1 MNTLLNSALTLT
13 YNQLSTFSSLDN
25 FWQVFDTAFGTQYNR
40 SGAEILRLQ
49 WLSGDFG
56 QLPQIE
62 ILDSSI
68 LGNAN
73 GAYGSSNNKIY
84 LSANFLA
91 TSTAEAISAVLLEEI
106 GHFIDA
112 QINLSDSAGDEGEK
126 FSALVRGQNL
136 TTQELD
142 RINTE
147 NDWANITVGG
157 EQVAVEQNTPIV
169 LTVTTTADQNDGS
182 ATGGLSLRDA
192 ILIANANTTNDYI
205 IELQGGQTYSLSI
218 KNTASLNNGGDE
230 QAAVRGDLDILAGGK
245 ITIKSV
251 GTQKAIIDAT
261 NLKTSFASGFGD
273 SAIDVKENAYFIL
286 DGVTITGASVG
297 AVWINPN
304 STAEIS
310 NSLITNNEIT
320 VASAFYESNQDGSGI
335 TNYGTLLLKDS
346 TISNNKAA
354 RFGGGIYNADTATA
368 IINNTTISGN
378 TAAQNAGGI
387 LNFGTATINN
397 TTISNNSAEK
407 SGGGISNGDGFSY
420 DTAGTI
426 TINNTTI
433 SGNSAKENGG
443 GIFNGDGF
451 SYDTAGIIT
460 MNNTTISGNSARE
473 NGGGIFNRE
482 KTYLNNSTIT
492 NNTADLDSNNN
503 GKGGGIYNFD
513 DGYGTTEEVY
523 TKNTII
529 AGNFDTGIYNPDIY
543 GPING
548 NNHNLIGN
556 INGASGTI
564 GTGTDI
570 VKPNILLG
578 LLQNNGGTTQTHA
591 LLDGSPA
598 INAGKNSLV
607 PLDTKDLDGDGN
619 TTETIPFDQRGT
631 GFSRIA
637 NNLVDIG
644 AFEFQGIP
652 SPIIKINNISIIE
665 GNSGTKTG
673 TVTVTLNAVTDK
685 TVTVNYTTANNN
697 AIAGIDYTATSGQLS
712 FAPGETTKTI
722 NVNILGDNIAEANK
736 SFFVNLSNPTNSL
749 IDPNA
754 GSGIVTITDDEP
766 HPIILGG
773 NSLPNPA
780 ITLTVNTTADQ
791 NDGTAT
797 GGLSLR
803 DAILIANSDI
813 ANQYIINLTGGTT
826 YSLTAF
832 SLIDTKGGD
841 LDILGNVTIQSTGT
855 QPATIDASGL
865 TNADRVFE
873 VSKYLNLSNIV
884 VKGGLTTE
892 DGGGIYIGS
901 NATALLF
908 NTTVKDNSST
918 SYFSDGG
925 GIYNDGVLALINST
939 VADNKV
945 DGVYNDG
952 GGIYNSGQA
961 ILLGTT
967 IKNNTAGSG
976 GGIYSS
982 GTLTISNSTIYNN
995 TAEGLDFG
1003 GGIYHSGTTS
1013 LINSTVSGN
1022 KSDRCGGI
1030 YASNGILNI
1039 FNSTITQN
1047 AADETYNF
1055 YVGGI
1060 ENSGASV
1067 NLKNSIVAGNIGGS
1081 PDLEGNIN
1089 GNNNNLIGNLSG
1101 ASGTI
1106 GTGTDI
1112 VNPNPKLGPLQDN
1125 GNGIFTHALLSG
1137 SPAINK
1143 GNNALITTDVFDID
1157 ADDNN
1162 SETIPFDNRGSGYTR
1177 IYDGTVD
1184 IGAFEFQPAPN
1195 LSLSINDVTLTEGN
1209 SGTKN
1214 ATFTVTLSGETFQPV
1229 TVNYATANGTAT
1241 AGSDYTATTG
1251 TLIFN
1256 VNPGETSKQ
1265 ITVSVLGDSLFEA
1278 NETFFVNL
1286 SNATNASIADAQAQG
1301 TITNDDVTLPTITL
1315 AVSPTSVS
1323 EDGTTN
1329 LIYTFTRTG
1338 ATTNAL
1344 TVNYGITGTANTS
1357 DYTGATPGTGKTIT
1371 FAANSATATLTIDPT
1386 ADTIVESN
1394 ETVALTLATGTG
1406 YTIGTTTA
1414 VIGTITNDDL
1424 LPNLNLSANKTIVE
1438 GNTNPQNVTYTVTLS
1453 STSTQT
1459 ITVQYATANGTA
1471 IAGSDYTSTSGTLTF
1486 NPGVTSQVIN
1496 IPILN
1501 DSINEANETFSLT
1514 LNSPTNASLGTS
1526 QTVTTTISDT
1536 LSAAATTTLPTN
1548 VENLTLTGTTAIN
1561 GTGNAGNNVLTGNSA
1576 NNTLS
1581 GLNGNDTYSFVAN
1594 IALGTD
1600 TITETATGGTD
1611 TIDFTGTTAA
1621 VNVNLG
1627 VTTSQTVNS
1636 NLKLILSANNVIE
1649 NATGGTGND
1658 RLTGNT
1664 LNNTLNGGDGND
1676 QLQGLGG
1683 NDTLWG
1689 GAGNDILN
1697 GGIGNDSLWGGLGD
1711 DILTGGVG
1719 NDKYLFQSDSVF
1731 SISLGVDYITDFE
1744 AGIDQIVLS
1753 KTTFNAITDLL
1764 GQALTDFAVVSDD
1777 EFVNASNARIVF
1789 SQGTGSLFYN
1799 QDGSILGTGTVFEFA
1814 RLGNPDITLTGSNF
1828 SLIA

>member
-1 MNTLLNSALTLT
+1 MNTILNSALTLT
-13 YNQLSTFSSLDN
+13 YNQLSTFAGLDN

-73 GAYGSSNNKIY
+73 GAYASSNNQIY
-84 LSANFLA
+84 LSANFLT

-112 QINLSDSAGDEGEK
+112 QINQIDTPGDEGEK

-157 EQVAVEQNTPIV
+157 KQVAVEQNTPIV

-192 ILIANANTTNDYI
+192 ILIANANPTTDYKI
-205 IELQGGQTYSLSI
+205 QLTGGTTYNLTS
-218 KNTASLNNGGDE
+218 NGIDE
-230 QAAVRGDLDILAGGK
+230 NAALTGDLDIKSRSNVLYIVAVGGQA
-245 ITIKSV
+245 TINASGLLNSDRVFQVLDGGQLSLQNVMVTGGNISSDGGGIRVDSNAALDLYNSTVTGNK
-251 GTQKAIIDAT
+251 
-261 NLKTSFASGFGD
+261 ASGFFNRGGGIYNSGFVYLRNGSIVSNNIAAGD
-273 SAIDVKENAYFIL
+273 SSQEGGGIY
-286 DGVTITGASVG
+286 
-297 AVWINPN
+297 N
-304 STAEIS
+304 S
-310 NSLITNNEIT
+310 
-320 VASAFYESNQDGSGI
+320 G
-335 TNYGTLLLKDS
+335 GTLIATNS
-346 TISNNKAA
+346 TISNNE
-354 RFGGGIYNADTATA
+354 GGVY
-368 IINNTTISGN
+368 
-378 TAAQNAGGI
+378 
-387 LNFGTATINN
+387 
-397 TTISNNSAEK
+397 
-407 SGGGISNGDGFSY
+407 GGGISTVSGSVTLINTTVRGNSAGNGGGINSN
-420 DTAGTI
+420 GTSVALL
-426 TINNTTI
+426 NTTI
-433 SGNSAKENGG
+433 SGNSA
-443 GIFNGDGF
+443 
-451 SYDTAGIIT
+451 
-460 MNNTTISGNSARE
+460 NS
-473 NGGGIFNRE
+473 
-482 KTYLNNSTIT
+482 S
-492 NNTADLDSNNN
+492 
-503 GKGGGIYNFD
+503 GGGIYAS
-513 DGYGTTEEVY
+513 T
-523 TKNTII
+523 
-529 AGNFDTGIYNPDIY
+529 
-543 GPING
+543 NG
-548 NNHNLIGN
+548 
-556 INGASGTI
+556 
-564 GTGTDI
+564 
-570 VKPNILLG
+570 
-578 LLQNNGGTTQTHA
+578 
-591 LLDGSPA
+591 
-598 INAGKNSLV
+598 
-607 PLDTKDLDGDGN
+607 
-619 TTETIPFDQRGT
+619 
-631 GFSRIA
+631 
-637 NNLVDIG
+637 
-644 AFEFQGIP
+644 
-652 SPIIKINNISIIE
+652 
-665 GNSGTKTG
+665 
-673 TVTVTLNAVTDK
+673 
-685 TVTVNYTTANNN
+685 
-697 AIAGIDYTATSGQLS
+697 
-712 FAPGETTKTI
+712 
-722 NVNILGDNIAEANK
+722 
-736 SFFVNLSNPTNSL
+736 
-749 IDPNA
+749 
-754 GSGIVTITDDEP
+754 
-766 HPIILGG
+766 
-773 NSLPNPA
+773 
-780 ITLTVNTTADQ
+780 
-791 NDGTAT
+791 
-797 GGLSLR
+797 
-803 DAILIANSDI
+803 
-813 ANQYIINLTGGTT
+813 
-826 YSLTAF
+826 
-832 SLIDTKGGD
+832 
-841 LDILGNVTIQSTGT
+841 
-855 QPATIDASGL
+855 
-865 TNADRVFE
+865 VF
-873 VSKYLNLSNIV
+873 N
-884 VKGGLTTE
+884 
-892 DGGGIYIGS
+892 
-901 NATALLF
+901 
-908 NTTVKDNSST
+908 
-918 SYFSDGG
+918 
-925 GIYNDGVLALINST
+925 LINST
-939 VADNKV
+939 VTK
-945 DGVYNDG
+945 
-952 GGIYNSGQA
+952 
-961 ILLGTT
+961 
-967 IKNNTAGSG
+967 NTAISTEYGG
-976 GGIYSS
+976 GGIYSLS
-982 GTLTISNSTIYNN
+982 AT
-995 TAEGLDFG
+995 
-1003 GGIYHSGTTS
+1003 
-1013 LINSTVSGN
+1013 
-1022 KSDRCGGI
+1022 
-1030 YASNGILNI
+1030 
-1039 FNSTITQN
+1039 
-1047 AADETYNF
+1047 
-1055 YVGGI
+1055 
-1060 ENSGASV
+1060 V
-1067 NLKNSIVAGNIGGS
+1067 NLKNTIVAGNINS
-1081 PDLEGNIN
+1081 NAPDLLSSFLSSALFN
-1089 GNNNNLIGNLSG
+1089 GNNNNLIGNLTG
-1101 ASGTI
+1101 AKGTV

-1112 VNPNPKLGPLQDN
+1112 VNPNPGLGPLQNN
-1125 GNGIFTHALLSG
+1125 GGLTLTHALLSG
-1137 SPAINK
+1137 SPAINA
-1143 GNNALITTDVFDID
+1143 GNNSLIP
-1157 ADDNN
+1157 ADTEDLDGDGNRT
-1162 SETIPFDNRGSGYTR
+1162 EPIPFDNRGSGYTR
-1177 IYDGTVD
+1177 ISGGTVD

-1301 TITNDDVTLPTITL
+1301 TITNDDVALPTITL
-1315 AVSPTSVS
+1315 AVSPSSVT

-1338 ATTNAL
+1338 ATTNTL

-1371 FAANSATATLTIDPT
+1371 FAAGASTATLTIDPT

-1548 VENLTLTGTTAIN
+1548 VENLTLTGTAAIN
-1561 GTGNAGNNVLTGNSA
+1561 GTGNAGNNVITGNSA

-1594 IALGTD
+1594 SALGTD

-1621 VNVNLG
+1621 LNVNLG

-1658 RLTGNT
+1658 RLTGNA
-1664 LNNTLNGGDGND
+1664 LNNTLNGGSGND

-1697 GGIGNDSLWGGLGD
+1697 GGTGNDSLWGGLGD
-1711 DILTGGVG
+1711 DILTGGAG
-1719 NDKYLFQSDSVF
+1719 NDQYLFQSDSVF
-1731 SISLGVDYITDFE
+1731 STSLGVDYISEFE
-1744 AGIDQIVLS
+1744 LGLDQIVLS
-1753 KTTFNAITDLL
+1753 KATFNAITNLA
-1764 GQALTDFAVVSDD
+1764 GQALTDFAVVTDD

-1799 QDGSILGTGTVFEFA
+1799 QDGNVLGTGTVFEFA

>member
-1 MNTLLNSALTLT
+1 MNILLNSALTLT
-13 YNQLSTFSSLDN
+13 YNQLSTFADLDN
-25 FWQVFDTAFGTQYNR
+25 FWNLFDTAFGTQYNR

-49 WLSGDFG
+49 WLSGDFS

-73 GAYGSSNNKIY
+73 GAYASSNNQIY
-84 LSANFLA
+84 LSANFLT

-126 FSALVRGQNL
+126 FSALVQGQNL
-136 TTQELD
+136 TTQELG

-147 NDWANITVGG
+147 NDWANITVDGK
-157 EQVAVEQNTPIV
+157 VIAVEQAAPIV
-169 LTVTTTADQNDGS
+169 LTVTTTADQNDGT

-230 QAAVRGDLDILAGGK
+230 QEAVRGDLDILAGGK

-273 SAIDVKENAYFIL
+273 AAIDVKENAYFIL
-286 DGVTITGASVG
+286 NGVTVTGASIG
-297 AVWINPN
+297 AVWIADT

-310 NSLITNNEIT
+310 NSLITNNTIT
-320 VASAFYESNQDGSGI
+320 VASAGSYLNPNGGGI

-346 TISNNKAA
+346 TISNNSAA
-354 RFGGGIYNADTATA
+354 GSGGGIF
-368 IINNTTISGN
+368 NNSGFNNSGTVTI
-378 TAAQNAGGI
+378 T
-387 LNFGTATINN
+387 N

-407 SGGGISNGDGFSY
+407 SGGGISNGDGTYSY
-420 DTAGTI
+420 TAGTI

-451 SYDTAGIIT
+451 SSYTAGTIT

-523 TKNTII
+523 TKNTMIVN
-529 AGNFDTGIYNPDIY
+529 NFHTPNNSGSPANGIYNPDISGLIY
-543 GPING
+543 G

-556 INGASGTI
+556 LTGASGTI

-578 LLQNNGGTTQTHA
+578 PLQNNGGTTQTHA

-598 INAGKNSLV
+598 INAGNNNNI
-607 PLDTKDLDGDGN
+607 PLDVTDTDGDGN
-619 TTETIPFDQRGT
+619 TTETTPFDQRGT

-637 NNLVDIG
+637 NNRVDIG

-652 SPIIKINNISIIE
+652 SPIIKINNISILE

-673 TVTVTLNAVTDK
+673 TVTVNLNAVTDK

-722 NVNILGDNIAEANK
+722 TVTVFGDNIAEANE

-754 GSGIVTITDDEP
+754 GQGIVTITDDEP

-791 NDGTAT
+791 NDGSAT
-797 GGLSLR
+797 NGLSLR
-803 DAILIANSDI
+803 DAILIANADTT
-813 ANQYIINLTGGTT
+813 NDYIINLTGGTT

-841 LDILGNVTIQSTGT
+841 LDILGKVTIQSTGT

-865 TNADRVFE
+865 TSTDRVFE
-873 VSKYLNLSNIV
+873 VSNYLNLSNIV

-892 DGGGIYIGS
+892 DGGGIYIRS

-908 NTTVKDNSST
+908 NTTVKDNSS
-918 SYFSDGG
+918 SSILSSGG

-939 VADNKV
+939 VADNQVV
-945 DGVYNDG
+945 DVDNFG

-967 IKNNTAGSG
+967 IKNNTAGSA

-995 TAEGLDFG
+995 TASQGFG
-1003 GGIYHSGTTS
+1003 GGIYHRGTTS

-1022 KSDRCGGI
+1022 KADYGGGI

-1047 AADETYNF
+1047 AVDETYNF

-1067 NLKNSIVAGNIGGS
+1067 NLRNSIVAGNIGGS

-1101 ASGTI
+1101 ASGTV

-1162 SETIPFDNRGSGYTR
+1162 SENIPFDNRGSGYTR
-1177 IYDGTVD
+1177 ISGGTVD
-1184 IGAFEFQPAPN
+1184 IGAFEFQPALN

-1265 ITVSVLGDSLFEA
+1265 ITVSILGDTLAESD
-1278 NETFFVNL
+1278 ETFFINL
-1286 SNATNASIADAQAQG
+1286 SNPINANIADNQG
-1301 TITNDDVTLPTITL
+1301 IATITNDDVALPTITL
-1315 AVSPTSVS
+1315 AVSPSSVT
-1323 EDGTTN
+1323 EDSTTN
-1329 LIYTFTRTG
+1329 LVYTFTRTG
-1338 ATTNAL
+1338 STTSVL
-1344 TVNYGITGTANTS
+1344 TVNYGITGTADST

-1371 FAANSATATLTIDPT
+1371 FAAGASTATLTIDPT

-1406 YTIGTTTA
+1406 YNIGTTTA

-1424 LPNLNLSANKTIVE
+1424 LPNLNLSANQTIVE

-1453 STSTQT
+1453 NASTQT

-1501 DSINEANETFSLT
+1501 DSLNEANETFSLT

-1526 QTVTTTISDT
+1526 QTVTTTITDT

-1548 VENLTLTGTTAIN
+1548 VENLTLTGTAAIN
-1561 GTGNAGNNVLTGNSA
+1561 GTGNANNNVFQGNSA
-1576 NNTLS
+1576 NNTLT
-1581 GLNGNDTYSFVAN
+1581 GLNGNDTYRFLAN
-1594 IALGTD
+1594 TALGTD

-1611 TIDFTGTTAA
+1611 TINLTGTTAA

-1627 VTTSQTVNS
+1627 VATSQTVNS

-1658 RLTGNT
+1658 RLTGNA

-1697 GGIGNDSLWGGLGD
+1697 GGTGNDSLWGGLGD
-1711 DILTGGVG
+1711 DVLTGGVG
-1719 NDKYLFQSDSVF
+1719 NDQYLFQSDSVF
-1731 SISLGVDYITDFE
+1731 STSLGVDYISEFE
-1744 AGIDQIVLS
+1744 AGLDQIVLS
-1753 KTTFNAITDLL
+1753 KATFNAITNLP

-1814 RLGNPDITLTGSNF
+1814 RLGNPDITLTSSNF